1 MAMQN
6 DLTNQIVEAL
16 GVKIAQLEIQNAV
29 QTAQINQLL
38 AEMEEAN
45 KDDETEETKEKG
57 DVK

>member
-38 AEMEEAN
+38 AELEEAN
-45 KDDETEETKEKG
+45 KDDEAEETKEKG